1 MIFYSSYQCLL
12 SSLAHLSQFLS
23 AHLFNT
29 LTSALIKKSG
39 RAASSREVGEG
50 ADKEDEGEGQ
60 GKRVRPLVCCVS
72 GSQSAAGEQV

>member
-23 AHLFNT
+23 AHLANT
-29 LTSALIKKSG
+29 LTS
-39 RAASSREVGEG
+39 VVEG
-50 ADKEDEGEGQ
+50 AVKEDEGEGQ

>member
-12 SSLAHLSQFLS
+12 SSLAHL
-23 AHLFNT
+23 FNT
-29 LTSALIKKSG
+29 LTSAPIKKSG
-39 RAASSREVGEG
+39 RAASSRREVGEG

-60 GKRVRPLVCCVS
+60 GKRVSPLVCCVS